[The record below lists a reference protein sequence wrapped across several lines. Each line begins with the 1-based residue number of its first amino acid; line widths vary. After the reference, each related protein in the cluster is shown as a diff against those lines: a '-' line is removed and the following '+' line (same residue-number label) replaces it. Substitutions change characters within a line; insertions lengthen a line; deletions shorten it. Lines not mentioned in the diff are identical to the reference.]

1 VYRLVQ
7 RLADLSADAEHRGR
21 RPVPRVGDLVLPD
34 QVRVMA
40 DDLLA
45 AAPPDELLRQATDE
59 VNAVR
64 RAL

>member
-1 VYRLVQ
+1 LPTWAPTRSS
-7 RLADLSADAEHRGR
+7 RDR

-45 AAPPDELLRQATDE
+45 VAPSDDLLRQATDE